1 MTDPIADFLARLRNA
16 IMSRKTTIDLPASK
30 LKLKLAELLRD
41 EGYLTAVALNP
52 GGTEG
57 QGPQGSI
64 SVSLRWDNQNRP
76 AISGLRR
83 VSRPGQR
90 SYVHSD
96 KIKKVRGGMGVA
108 VVSTS
113 KGLLTDRQ
121 ARKQGVG
128 GEVLCEVW

>member
-16 IMSRKTTIDLPASK
+16 IMSRKTSIELPASQV
-30 LKLKLAELLRD
+30 KLKLAELMRD
-41 EGYLTAVALNP
+41 EGYLTAVAFNA
-52 GGTEG
+52 E
-57 QGPQGSI
+57 GPQGTI
-64 SVSLRWDNQNRP
+64 SVTLRWDAQNRP
-76 AISGLRR
+76 AITGLRR

-90 SYVHSD
+90 RYFGKD
-96 KIKKVRGGMGVA
+96 DIKKVRGGLGVS

-113 KGLLTDRQ
+113 KGLLTDRE